1 MTGIKIED
9 IEEISEDDI
18 KIYNENSG
26 VPDTSIIR
34 VPIRPKYYLDSYRVS
49 KLYYTDNGVKKEITV
64 DSKIDV
70 TFFRNINSIDDFQ
83 KINTN
88 YSENYSLNANLD
100 FSNISSSIIRNG
112 IMVNRLE
119 GNNYTISNYNL
130 DTNKGGI
137 DIFKEVKSYIKNI
150 TFENINLTYTGTAYT
165 TGLGSIGSAYER

>member
-9 IEEISEDDI
+9 IEEISEEDI

-34 VPIRPKYYLDSYRVS
+34 VTIRPKYYLDSYRVS

-100 FSNISSSIIRNG
+100 FSNITIISN
-112 IMVNRLE
+112 V
-119 GNNYTISNYNL
+119 TISNKANM
-130 DTNKGGI
+130 
-137 DIFKEVKSYIKNI
+137 
-150 TFENINLTYTGTAYT
+150 INQFFAV
-165 TGLGSIGSAYER
+165 